1 MPEVLLV
8 KLAIFLESAIFK
20 LKLLCQVEISLP
32 RAPSLNRFAVY
43 LDQAYFLRAYINCQV
58 GLVLFLA
65 LWRGQI
71 GHPKLSSL
79 GHVTS
84 KAHL

>member
-32 RAPSLNRFAVY
+32 RTPSLNSFAV
-43 LDQAYFLRAYINCQV
+43 DIDMAYFLRA
-58 GLVLFLA
+58 
-65 LWRGQI
+65 
-71 GHPKLSSL
+71 H
-79 GHVTS
+79 T
-84 KAHL
+84 HLHI